1 MIDPLEAYLARQPIF
16 DTNYQVQGYE
26 LLYRDAQNQTK
37 AEFVDGDQATRCLL
51 SDAITLFGLPNLTNS
66 KPAFINFT
74 ENLILSG
81 YVYLTR
87 PEEVVIEL
95 LENITVSDR
104 MIEKLREMK
113 ERGYIIALDDYD
125 QNSRFDPI
133 MPYIDIIKVDLRL
146 TTPEQQ
152 GEIARTWGGKTGVRL
167 LAEKVETYEE
177 FDRVKNLGYELF
189 QGYFFERPVTLHKDL
204 PAMSLSS
211 YARILSILQA
221 DDVDFQKC
229 AEIIHSD
236 VVLTYRLMQRIQ
248 ATQYYHRS
256 PISSI
261 QRALATMGAA
271 EMRRWVLLIMA
282 RVNNTTFGDDE
293 LVREAYL
300 RGCFARRLM
309 TVCRPEED
317 SENGFLLGMFS
328 LLDKILGTD
337 LGSIAREV
345 ALPSEVE
352 AALLGKEHNFYYRL
366 LQFIVAYEM
375 RSPQS
380 ALPDIGLTVPISQVA
395 DLYMQSVAET
405 DYIFLTTP

>member
-1 MIDPLEAYLARQPIF
+1 MEAYLARQPIF
-16 DTNYQVQGYE
+16 DTQYQVQGYE

-37 AEFVDGDQATRCLL
+37 AEFVNGDQATRCLL

-81 YVYLTR
+81 YFSLTR

-104 MIEKLREMK
+104 LIEKLKEMK
-113 ERGYIIALDDYD
+113 ERGYTVALDDYD
-125 QNSRFDPI
+125 QSARFDPI
-133 MPYIDIIKVDLRL
+133 MPYIDIIKVDMRL
-146 TTPEQQ
+146 TGPEQQ
-152 GEIARTWGGKTGVRL
+152 GQIARVWGGKNGKHL
-167 LAEKVETYEE
+167 LAEKVETYAE
-177 FDRVKNLGYELF
+177 FARAKDLGYQLF

-211 YARILSILQA
+211 YARILALLRSGCE
-221 DDVDFQKC
+221 DFQKC

-248 ATQYYHRS
+248 TTQYYRRS
-256 PISSI
+256 PIRSL
-261 QRALATMGAA
+261 QHALATMGAA
-271 EMRRWVLLIMA
+271 ELRRWVILIMA
-282 RVNNTTFGDDE
+282 RVNNTTVGDDE

-309 TVCRPEED
+309 VVCRPDED

-328 LLDKILGTD
+328 LLDKILGID
-337 LGSIAREV
+337 LGTITREV
-345 ALPSEVE
+345 ALPPEVE
-352 AALLGKEHNFYYRL
+352 AALLGKEHNFYYQL

-375 RSPQS
+375 RGPQS
-380 ALPDIGLTVPISQVA
+380 ALPDIGLDIPFSRVS
-395 DLYMQSVAET
+395 DLYMQSLAET
-405 DYIFLTTP
+405 DYTFLTTP

>member
-1 MIDPLEAYLARQPIF
+1 
-16 DTNYQVQGYE
+16 
-26 LLYRDAQNQTK
+26 
-37 AEFVDGDQATRCLL
+37 
-51 SDAITLFGLPNLTNS
+51 
-66 KPAFINFT
+66 
-74 ENLILSG
+74 
-81 YVYLTR
+81 
-87 PEEVVIEL
+87 
-95 LENITVSDR
+95 
-104 MIEKLREMK
+104 
-113 ERGYIIALDDYD
+113 
-125 QNSRFDPI
+125 
-133 MPYIDIIKVDLRL
+133 
-146 TTPEQQ
+146 
-152 GEIARTWGGKTGVRL
+152 
-167 LAEKVETYEE
+167 
-177 FDRVKNLGYELF
+177 
-189 QGYFFERPVTLHKDL
+189 
-204 PAMSLSS
+204 
-211 YARILSILQA
+211 
-221 DDVDFQKC
+221 
-229 AEIIHSD
+229 
-236 VVLTYRLMQRIQ
+236 
-248 ATQYYHRS
+248 
-256 PISSI
+256 
-261 QRALATMGAA
+261 MGAA

-309 TVCRPEED
+309 TVCCPEED

-405 DYIFLTTP
+405 DYICLTTP

>member
-167 LAEKVETYEE
+167 LA
-177 FDRVKNLGYELF
+177 
-189 QGYFFERPVTLHKDL
+189 
-204 PAMSLSS
+204 
-211 YARILSILQA
+211 
-221 DDVDFQKC
+221 
-229 AEIIHSD
+229 
-236 VVLTYRLMQRIQ
+236 
-248 ATQYYHRS
+248 
-256 PISSI
+256 
-261 QRALATMGAA
+261 
-271 EMRRWVLLIMA
+271 
-282 RVNNTTFGDDE
+282 
-293 LVREAYL
+293 
-300 RGCFARRLM
+300 
-309 TVCRPEED
+309 
-317 SENGFLLGMFS
+317 
-328 LLDKILGTD
+328 
-337 LGSIAREV
+337 
-345 ALPSEVE
+345 
-352 AALLGKEHNFYYRL
+352 
-366 LQFIVAYEM
+366 
-375 RSPQS
+375 
-380 ALPDIGLTVPISQVA
+380 
-395 DLYMQSVAET
+395 
-405 DYIFLTTP
+405 